1 MCTFLGN
8 HNGINQIG
16 KILSFITLYIYISF
30 LFKGSLINKFIL
42 FLVCYL
48 TIGISESLSI
58 VFFQLFNPSFSLNN
72 IYTSNTYLV
81 IIILTQF
88 FAYFFSYIIQKIC
101 HTIKITNLPKSFY
114 ILFFPALTTILFLIV
129 YGNYQTLFSGN
140 KILVII
146 LFLLLISNSI
156 TILFQLQI
164 IKNENLRKSLELS
177 ELSKEM
183 MISKFNSLNKEYES
197 NFKFLHN
204 LLHTCAE
211 LNQLIDQKKYD
222 ELDSLI
228 KSLSNKTI
236 KEFNEIY
243 TNSPIFSTVLNHKDT
258 FNKTGYRHH

>member
-1 MCTFLGN
+1 M
-8 HNGINQIG
+8 
-16 KILSFITLYIYISF
+16 
-30 LFKGSLINKFIL
+30 
-42 FLVCYL
+42 
-48 TIGISESLSI
+48 
-58 VFFQLFNPSFSLNN
+58 
-72 IYTSNTYLV
+72 
-81 IIILTQF
+81 TQF

-146 LFLLLISNSI
+146 LFLLLIFNSI

-164 IKNENLRKSLELS
+164 IKNENLKKSLKIS

-222 ELDSLI
+222 ELDLLI

-243 TNSPIFSTVLNHKDT
+243 TNSPIFSTVLNHKKI
-258 FNKTGYRHH
+258 NYQV

>member
-1 MCTFLGN
+1 M
-8 HNGINQIG
+8 
-16 KILSFITLYIYISF
+16 
-30 LFKGSLINKFIL
+30 
-42 FLVCYL
+42 VCYL

-140 KILVII
+140 RILVMI

-164 IKNENLRKSLELS
+164 IKNENLRKSLEIS
-177 ELSKEM
+177 ELSNEM
-183 MISKFNSLNKEYES
+183 MISKFNSLNK
-197 NFKFLHN
+197 L
-204 LLHTCAE
+204 
-211 LNQLIDQKKYD
+211 
-222 ELDSLI
+222 
-228 KSLSNKTI
+228 TI
-236 KEFNEIY
+236 
-243 TNSPIFSTVLNHKDT
+243 
-258 FNKTGYRHH
+258 